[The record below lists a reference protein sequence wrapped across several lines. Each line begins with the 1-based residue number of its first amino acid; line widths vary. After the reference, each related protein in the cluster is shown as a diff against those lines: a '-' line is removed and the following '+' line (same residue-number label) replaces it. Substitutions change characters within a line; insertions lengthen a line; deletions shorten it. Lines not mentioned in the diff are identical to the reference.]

1 MGNPLN
7 SSTMK
12 LNMSC
17 PETGLQKCVTIEED
31 KKLLPFFDKRVS
43 QEVDGDSLGAEFKG
57 YRFRISGGNDK
68 QGFPMMQGVL
78 CPDRV
83 RLLLKKG
90 NKCYRQRRTGEMKRK
105 SVRGCIVSHDLSV
118 LNLVVVKKGEQQIP
132 GLTDE
137 EKPIRLGPK
146 RVSKIRKLFSL
157 GDDEKVTDF
166 VVRRKCTTKSGKEYS
181 KAPKIQ
187 RLITPRAL
195 QRSRH
200 RVALKRGRAEKN
212 KKEQAAYF
220 ALVTQRSKEA
230 KERRHELLMKRRSS
244 HGSTHSATK
253 A

>member
-1 MGNPLN
+1 MGHSPGLD
-7 SSTMK
+7 MK

-17 PETGLQKCVTIEED
+17 PETGMQKCISIDED

-43 QEVDGDSLGAEFKG
+43 QEVDGDSLGDEFKG
-57 YRFRISGGNDK
+57 YRFRITGGNDK

-90 NKCYRQRRTGEMKRK
+90 SKCYRQRRTGEMKRK

-118 LNLVVVKKGEQQIP
+118 LNLLVVKKGENQIP

-146 RVSKIRKLFSL
+146 RVSKIRKLFNL
-157 GDDEKVTDF
+157 TEGDDVRQF
-166 VVRRKCTTKSGKEYS
+166 VVRRKITTKGGKEYS

-187 RLITPRAL
+187 RLVTPVQL
-195 QRSRH
+195 QRERH
-200 RVALKRGRAEKN
+200 RVALKRQRAEKN
-212 KKEQAAYF
+212 KKELASYK
-220 ALVTQRSKEA
+220 ALVMQRAKEA
-230 KERRHELLMKRRSS
+230 KERRQELLQKRRSS
-244 HGSTHSATK
+244 HGSSHSASGN
-253 A
+253 